1 MEQERYLDEKYTLM
15 SSKTRFTLEV
25 AGAALF
31 GALSLV
37 LSAFITPIIPRIP
50 GWEIAI
56 FDPVS
61 ILWICCF
68 LIFGP
73 KSGLICCTIGTFGLF
88 FFDRSAPIGPLM
100 KFSATLSL
108 IIVPILILRLYKSST
123 KERKSQK
130 YKKLRNYITTGILGT
145 VLRIIVMMFL
155 NILLFVTIY
164 SSYLGFT
171 NLSFLGLPEV
181 SGWTAVIIGVII
193 INAETSVWDLLVPYL
208 IVFGLKI
215 DQKFEIW

>member
-15 SSKTRFTLEV
+15 SSKTRLTLEV
-25 AGAALF
+25 TGAALF

-37 LSAFITPIIPRIP
+37 LSAFTTPFLPRIP
-50 GWEIAI
+50 GWGIAI
-56 FDPVS
+56 IDPVS

-73 KSGLICCTIGTFGLF
+73 KSGLLCCTIGTLALLP
-88 FFDRSAPIGPLM
+88 FDNSGFIGPLM
-100 KFSATLSL
+100 KFAATISL
-108 IIVPILILRLYKSST
+108 IIVPILILRLYKRSN
-123 KERKSQK
+123 KERNSQK
-130 YKKLRNYITTGILGT
+130 YKKLHNYVITGILGT
-145 VLRIIVMMFL
+145 ILRVIVMTFL
-155 NILLFVTIY
+155 NILLFMTIY
-164 SSYLGFT
+164 SNFLEFT
-171 NLSFLGLPEV
+171 DLSFLGLPGV
-181 SGWTAVIIGVII
+181 SGWTAIIIGAII